1 MKVRSVLGHPLEVA
15 TALLFL
21 CVLFHVGSVSGASL
35 ILVIVGVVAGGVL
48 IAYIQIWLSGEH
60 EAAMAALR
68 VEMTSGEGGSRMRN
82 VTNFSIVTAAL
93 GEVLWCT
100 SVFIPHPK
108 YGMVTSNPTAWI
120 LAHVVAAPAVLA
132 AYRHSSIKYQFFLT
146 VATFSFVISSLAIAS
161 NVSFMSTYH

>member
-21 CVLFHVGSVSGASL
+21 CVLFHVGSVSGAAL

-48 IAYIQIWLSGEH
+48 IAYTQIWLSGEH

-68 VEMTSGEGGSRMRN
+68 VEMTSGAGGSLRN
-82 VTNFSIVTAAL
+82 VTAFSIVTAVVA
-93 GEVLWCT
+93 EILWCT
-100 SVFIPHPK
+100 SVLIPHPK
-108 YGMVTSNPTAWI
+108 YGVVTSNPTDWI
-120 LAHVVAAPAVLA
+120 LAHVVAVPAVFA
-132 AYRHSSIKYQFFLT
+132 AYSHSSARYRVFLT

-161 NVSFMSTYH
+161 NVSFMSTH